1 MNIYAMDLRRSLKSV
16 LIWTLSTAAVFA
28 FVISMYPAMLK
39 SDFIAVLEE
48 KLKLVPKGLLE
59 ALNMS
64 GEDIRQL
71 PSFFAWIFQFVLM
84 AACLNGAMLGIN
96 ALAREQNEGTIEFL
110 CAKPVRRTGIV
121 SAKLAAACTEY
132 TVYYAFLTIAGMAA
146 CICVKP
152 PELAAGEMIS
162 RLGAAVLGGFFA
174 GLTYVFFG
182 FMLSVFLKR
191 AKAAAPL
198 ATAVFFLTYILGML
212 PSLGL
217 MGFLKWISP
226 INYFTPSR
234 AVAAGGIDW
243 GNALVCFAVMAA
255 CAGVAYA
262 VYRRKDLAV

>member
-1 MNIYAMDLRRSLKSV
+1 MNIYAMDLRRSLKSII
-16 LIWTLSTAAVFA
+16 IWTASTAAVFA
-28 FVISMYPAMLK
+28 FVISLYPTMLN
-39 SDFIAVLEE
+39 SDFMAVLEE
-48 KLKLVPKGLLE
+48 KIKLVPKELLD

-96 ALAREQNEGTIEFL
+96 ALAREQSEGTIEFL
-110 CAKPVRRTGIV
+110 CAKPVRRSRIV

-132 TVYYAFLTIAGMAA
+132 TVYYAVLTIAGIAA

-152 PELAAGEMIS
+152 PELAAGDMVA
-162 RLGAAVLGGFFA
+162 RLGAAMLGGFFA
-174 GLTYVFFG
+174 GLTYVFLG

-191 AKAAAPL
+191 AKAAAPI

-217 MGFLKWISP
+217 LGFLKWISP
-226 INYFTPSR
+226 INYFVPSQ
-234 AVAAGGIDW
+234 AVATGGIDW
-243 GNALVCFAVMAA
+243 GNALICFAVMAV
-255 CAGVAYA
+255 CSGVAYT
-262 VYRRKDLAV
+262 VYRKKDFSV